1 MYIESISM
9 RDGKK
14 AYRAYVP
21 DDAQPYQVRVTRNMK
36 VRGYNADQ
44 K

>member
-21 DDAQPYQVRVTRNMK
+21 EYAQPYQVRMTRNMK
-36 VRGYNADQ
+36 VRGYNVVQ